1 MPFTEAFRVLNGL
14 KKRKF
19 IRDYVVI
26 GAVAATTYMEPV
38 FTEDID
44 VIVLVDTD
52 EEYRSTFAAIS
63 EIADGQVGMHQV
75 LGGVPVQLFPSTT
88 MPLYRDTLEGA
99 RKVRVGNLRVN
110 IASAEHLILLYL
122 LAFRERDHL
131 RVRNLLRNIDE
142 GRLRYLLERFDD
154 GEGTLA
160 GRLQGLRGTSIPRES
175 KIAPPPGADELLP

>member
-1 MPFTEAFRVLNGL
+1 MSFTEAFKALNGL
-14 KKRKF
+14 KRRKV

-44 VIVLVDTD
+44 VIILVDTD
-52 EEYRSTFAAIS
+52 EEYRSTFGAIS
-63 EIADGQVGMHQV
+63 EIAEGQDGMHQV

-99 RKVRVGNLRVN
+99 RQVRINNLRVN

-131 RVRNLLRNIDE
+131 RVRNLLRNVDE
-142 GRLRYLLERFDD
+142 GRLHILLERFDD

-160 GRLQGLRGTSIPRES
+160 RRLQGLRGTSIPRES
-175 KIAPPPGADELLP
+175 